1 MSNERSEQL
10 VDKRLKEKL
19 TEIFDLFDKNKS
31 GKISADEIDLDNIDV
46 SLLIVFR
53 PLLIEMENFCE
64 ELDLEE
70 FIESSKALIE

>member
-1 MSNERSEQL
+1 ML
-10 VDKRLKEKL
+10 VDKRLKQKL
-19 TEIFDLFDKNKS
+19 TEIFHLFDKNNN
-31 GKISADEIDLDNIDV
+31 GRISADEIDLDNIEI

>member
-1 MSNERSEQL
+1 ML
-10 VDKRLKEKL
+10 VDKRLKQKL
-19 TEIFDLFDKNKS
+19 TEIFNLFDKNNN
-31 GKISADEIDLDNIDV
+31 GRISADEIDLDNIEI